1 MKTMKKISPLVLLT
15 AAMLNLTACQTTG
28 SDKNAADLAK
38 QQQSAKIDAAIDKA
52 LAEGGEVNLTGA
64 LMALE
69 RQYKNDSANPDAAY
83 KYARALRQAD
93 YANRAEI
100 VLSPFAHNP
109 DAQPHILSEMSS
121 IELSLGNFK
130 SAETYA
136 QQAVLK
142 NPQDYIAFQNL
153 GIALESQEKHEAAE
167 RAFRKG
173 LETWK
178 GDPTPIMN
186 NLALNLATQGYIDES
201 IQILEKAK
209 ALSPDRIEIERNLR
223 IVRALGETS

>member
-1 MKTMKKISPLVLLT
+1 MKTFSNYLILAAALVQ
-15 AAMLNLTACQTTG
+15 LTACQTTG
-28 SDKNAADLAK
+28 SDQQAADMAK

-52 LAEGGEVNLTGA
+52 LAEGGEANLSGA
-64 LMALE
+64 LLALE
-69 RQYKNDSANPDAAY
+69 RQYKRDSSNPDTAY
-83 KYARALRQAD
+83 RYAKALRQAD
-93 YANRAEI
+93 FANRASV
-100 VLSPFAHNP
+100 VLTPFAK
-109 DAQPHILSEMSS
+109 QPEAPSGILSEMSS
-121 IELSLGNFK
+121 IELSLGHFK
-130 SAETYA
+130 SAENYA
-136 QQAVLK
+136 QQAVMK
-142 NPQDYIAFQNL
+142 NPEDYIAYQNL
-153 GIALESQEKHEAAE
+153 GIALESQENHPAAE

-186 NLALNLATQGYIDES
+186 NLALNLATQGYIDEA

>member
-1 MKTMKKISPLVLLT
+1 MKKISSLVILT
-15 AAMLNLTACQTTG
+15 AALLNLTACKTTG
-28 SDKNAADLAK
+28 SDQKAADLAK

-52 LAEGGEVNLTGA
+52 LAEGGEANLTGA
-64 LMALE
+64 LLALE
-69 RQYKNDSANPDAAY
+69 RQYKKDSANPDTAY
-83 KYARALRQAD
+83 KYAKALRQSD

-100 VLSPFAHNP
+100 VLTPFAKQP
-109 DAQPHILSEMSS
+109 DAAPHIISEMSS
-121 IELSLGNFK
+121 IALSLGKFK
-130 SAETYA
+130 NAETYA
-136 QQAVLK
+136 QQAVVK
-142 NPQDYIAFQNL
+142 NAQDHIAFQNL

-167 RAFRKG
+167 RAFRKS

-186 NLALNLATQGYIDES
+186 NLALNLATQGYIGEA

>member
-1 MKTMKKISPLVLLT
+1 MKKISRYLILAT
-15 AAMLNLTACQTTG
+15 AMIQLSACQSTG
-28 SDKNAADLAK
+28 TDQQAADLAK

-52 LAEGGEVNLTGA
+52 LAEGGEANISGA

-69 RQYKNDSANPDAAY
+69 RQYKKNPADTEAAY
-83 KYARALRQAD
+83 KYAKALRQTN
-93 YANRAEI
+93 YANRASV
-100 VLSPFAHNP
+100 VLTPLAKQPDSPS
-109 DAQPHILSEMSS
+109 HIISEMSS
-121 IELSLGNFK
+121 IELALGHFK
-130 SAETYA
+130 SAENYA
-136 QQAVLK
+136 QQAVIK
-142 NPQDYIAFQNL
+142 NPQDYIAYQNL
-153 GIALESQEKHEAAE
+153 GIALEAQENHPAAE

-186 NLALNLATQGYIDES
+186 NLALNLATQGFTDEA

-223 IVRALGETS
+223 IVRALAETA

>member
-1 MKTMKKISPLVLLT
+1 MKKISPLVLLT
-15 AAMLNLTACQTTG
+15 AAMLNLAACQTTG
-28 SDKNAADLAK
+28 SDKSAADLAK

-64 LMALE
+64 LLALE
-69 RQYKNDSANPDAAY
+69 RQYKRDSQNPDTAY
-83 KYARALRQAD
+83 KYAKALRQSD
-93 YANRAEI
+93 YANRASI
-100 VLSPFAHNP
+100 VLTPFAKQP
-109 DAQPHILSEMSS
+109 DSAPHILSEMSS
-121 IELSLGNFK
+121 IELALGKFK

-136 QQAVLK
+136 QQAVMK

-186 NLALNLATQGYIDES
+186 NLALNLATQGYIDEA